1 MNVHRGRIESRPS
14 NRVRLTDEE
23 NCVICKRCYSEL
35 VAPFP
40 ADIRLYL
47 NRSRTV
53 SAAPLN
59 PPPEI
64 AVCLDCGFSE
74 FVVSP
79 GWLSAGWLRPFRET
93 PAAML
98 RELARTA
105 QRPESERAE
114 TPQPA
119 AQPTAET
126 IPPNPLDEPTAEQHD
141 ETLELVSESGCRR
154 TPFQRGRSGLLR

>member
-1 MNVHRGRIESRPS
+1 M
-14 NRVRLTDEE
+14 
-23 NCVICKRCYSEL
+23 ICKRCYSEL

-74 FVVSP
+74 FVVSSR
-79 GWLSAGWLRPFRET
+79 WLSAGWLRPFRET
-93 PAAML
+93 PAAMV

-105 QRPESERAE
+105 QRHEEAIAE
-114 TPQPA
+114 TKKPE
-119 AQPTAET
+119 AQPGAET
-126 IPPNPLDEPTAEQHD
+126 IDPNPLDEPTTRPQD
-141 ETLELVSESGCRR
+141 ETPELVSESGCRR
-154 TPFQRGRSGLLR
+154 TPFQRGRLGLLR

>member
-1 MNVHRGRIESRPS
+1 
-14 NRVRLTDEE
+14 
-23 NCVICKRCYSEL
+23 VICKRCYSEL

-74 FVVSP
+74 FVVSSR
-79 GWLSAGWLRPFRET
+79 WLSAGWLRPFRET
-93 PAAML
+93 PAAMV

-105 QRPESERAE
+105 QRHEEAIAE
-114 TPQPA
+114 TKKPEAQPA
-119 AQPTAET
+119 AET
-126 IPPNPLDEPTAEQHD
+126 IDPNRLDEATAEQQD
-141 ETLELVSESGCRR
+141 ETPELVSESGCRR
-154 TPFQRGRSGLLR
+154 TPFQRGRLGLLR

>member
-1 MNVHRGRIESRPS
+1 
-14 NRVRLTDEE
+14 
-23 NCVICKRCYSEL
+23 VICKKCYSEML
-35 VAPFP
+35 ATFP

-74 FVVSP
+74 FVVSSR
-79 GWLSAGWLRPFRET
+79 WLSAGWLRPFRET

-98 RELARTA
+98 RELARTSQHEEREMDQALHPVA
-105 QRPESERAE
+105 QRAPEPIAQQS
-114 TPQPA
+114 PDQSPDQSPA
-119 AQPTAET
+119 QSPDPNAQQQDGA
-126 IPPNPLDEPTAEQHD
+126 LK
-141 ETLELVSESGCRR
+141 LVSGSGCRR
-154 TPFQRGRSGLLR
+154 SPSPRARWGLLR

>member
-1 MNVHRGRIESRPS
+1 
-14 NRVRLTDEE
+14 
-23 NCVICKRCYSEL
+23 VICKRCFSEA

-40 ADIRLYL
+40 AEIRLYL

-74 FVVSP
+74 FVVSS
-79 GWLSAGWLRPFRET
+79 GWLSAGWLRAFRET

-105 QRPESERAE
+105 QWEETGETSHLGAGCSPDPVASRSEQQDE
-114 TPQPA
+114 QPDGPA
-119 AQPTAET
+119 
-126 IPPNPLDEPTAEQHD
+126 
-141 ETLELVSESGCRR
+141 ELVSGSECRR
-154 TPFQRGRSGLLR
+154 IPFPRGRWGLLR

>member
-1 MNVHRGRIESRPS
+1 M
-14 NRVRLTDEE
+14 
-23 NCVICKRCYSEL
+23 ICKRCYSEL

-74 FVVSP
+74 FVVSSR
-79 GWLSAGWLRPFRET
+79 WLSAGWLRAFRET

-105 QRPESERAE
+105 QPAEGERADR
-114 TPQPA
+114 PQPA
-119 AQPTAET
+119 AQPGAET
-126 IPPNPLDEPTAEQHD
+126 IDPNRLDEVTAEQQD
-141 ETLELVSESGCRR
+141 ETPELVSESGCRR
-154 TPFQRGRSGLLR
+154 TPFQRGRLGLLR